1 MTETPELIPIN
12 VLSPHPGNPRLTERT
27 DIIEQLAA
35 LIRQHG
41 FDAAHAIMARPLGN
55 GYQILSGHNR
65 VKAAESAQVWLVPTW
80 VREMDDDAAYMQ
92 LVLANTQGEL
102 SMVERGQHALNSGR
116 TIAAYAESVARH
128 RRTVENDVCAA
139 KVALATRAGGA
150 IPDVEPTKLVEIEA
164 TQPWLWPAL
173 VETAKDM
180 KRAQLRELIRDKLK
194 GAPDSKWAFSW
205 DRIARRVVDGDM
217 GLDEVQ
223 EMLDLFQHYVVLW
236 REQPEIQEAL
246 YSETSTWA
254 EARSP
259 ELLEA
264 YVEGEMDKVLKGHN
278 VATKA
283 QLEQVL
289 RPLLAD
295 LEDPGSAQEKA
306 VSLFAIVSLERWKE
320 LDDATKRILLD
331 PSKLPATGT
340 FNQQH
345 GDGIDWAK
353 WSWNPITGCLHDCP
367 YCYARDIA
375 TLGNT
380 ARAFPHGFAPA
391 LKPVHLNTPR
401 NMSVPRGA
409 AKDQRLRNVFC
420 GSMSDW
426 WGRWVPREW
435 IEAVLEAIRAAA
447 GWNFLVLTKFPRRAA
462 EFGIPRNTW
471 MGTTVDLQARVRNAE
486 AAFADIDAAVRW
498 LSIEPMLENLRFS
511 RLDLFQWIVVGG
523 ASQSSRTPEWKPPFT
538 WIADLMAQAREAGVP
553 VYMKPNLLGHRVLEM
568 PGGLPVPQDYPAVPP
583 SVFDY
588 LSNKQTLEAKP
599 LAERHHAGQSA

>member
-1 MTETPELIPIN
+1 MTETPQLVPITA
-12 VLSPHPGNPRLTERT
+12 LSPHPGNPRLVERT
-27 DIIEQLAA
+27 DVIDQLAA

-41 FDAAHAIMARPLGN
+41 FDAAHAIMVRPLNGG

-80 VREMDDDAAYMQ
+80 VREMDDEAAYMQ

-102 SMVERGQHALNSGR
+102 SMIERGIHALNSKM
-116 TIAAYAESVARH
+116 AVVAYAHSVARPE
-128 RRTVENDVCAA
+128 RSVANEVRAA
-139 KVALATRAGGA
+139 KVAIAAGGN
-150 IPDVEPTKLVEIEA
+150 ILDVEPTKLVEIEA

-194 GAPDSKWAFSW
+194 GAPEEKWAFAW
-205 DRIARRVVDGDM
+205 DRIAKRVVDGDM
-217 GLDEVQ
+217 GLEEVQ
-223 EMLDLFQHYVVLW
+223 EMLDLFQHYVDVL
-236 REQPEIQEAL
+236 
-246 YSETSTWA
+246 A
-254 EARSP
+254 ERRDMHPDS
-259 ELLEA
+259 LLEGT
-264 YVEGEMDKVLKGHN
+264 VDMVLDGHN
-278 VATKA
+278 VATKQ
-283 QLEQVL
+283 QLERVL
-289 RPLLAD
+289 RPLLAE

-306 VSLFAIVSLERWKE
+306 VSLFSIVSLEQWKE
-320 LDDATKRILLD
+320 LDEATRRILLD

-599 LAERHHAGQSA
+599 LAERSA